1 MTKAA
6 LFYVSTVLALAV
18 ISPSDAMPQ
27 PAAHPL
33 PKVEKVT
40 VSTPV
45 TLTDNGDSWTL
56 DNGIVKLA
64 VAKRDGNISSL
75 VYHGVSII
83 TRGREWEQ
91 TRRARSRSATFSGE
105 NVAWE
110 KRIDI

>member
-1 MTKAA
+1 MSDSRVLVRSA
-6 LFYVSTVLALAV
+6 FLALSALLSSGSV
-18 ISPSDAMPQ
+18 AQS
-27 PAAHPL
+27 AAAL
-33 PKVEKVT
+33 PKVAKVT
-40 VSTPV
+40 VNQPV
-45 TLTDNGDSWTL
+45 TLTDNGDRWTL